1 MKSIVIKCG
10 LSMMFIG
17 MLMADANAQRPS
29 RKRPANN
36 NNTTPTNPTQQ
47 NTNNNTQP
55 SGYNPYG
62 NIPIVYD
69 SSGMSDTVVR
79 KSLRRD
85 NAYDKSS
92 VSARTPLVYEHLRAD
107 DALLLKKFG
116 ESLIYGRR

>member
-47 NTNNNTQP
+47 SNNNNTQP
-55 SGYNPYG
+55 SYNPYG

-79 KSLRRD
+79 KSLRND